1 MQLRERQ
8 QERERL
14 LAVIASART
23 IDRLQLD
30 RAAIEARELAQV
42 APVAQQAR
50 GVVAATRDRPRAD
63 QAGSSRAERPARA
76 DASDAEA
83 AHQACLGRLAPA
95 ASALRLPAARLGQH
109 GDALRTH
116 LLQTT
121 QAPRSGATTSSRV
134 VEAGLTDVLLAGMSN
149 EMTLGKG
156 AARA

>member
-50 GVVAATRDRPRAD
+50 GVVAATRDRPRAED
-63 QAGSSRAERPARA
+63 RKS
-76 DASDAEA
+76 
-83 AHQACLGRLAPA
+83 
-95 ASALRLPAARLGQH
+95 
-109 GDALRTH
+109 
-116 LLQTT
+116 
-121 QAPRSGATTSSRV
+121 V
-134 VEAGLTDVLLAGMSN
+134 V
-149 EMTLGKG
+149 
-156 AARA
+156 